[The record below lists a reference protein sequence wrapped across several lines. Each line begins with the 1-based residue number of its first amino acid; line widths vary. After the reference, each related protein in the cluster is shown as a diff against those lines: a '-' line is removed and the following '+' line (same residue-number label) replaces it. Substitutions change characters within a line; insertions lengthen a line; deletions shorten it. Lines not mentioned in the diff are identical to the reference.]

1 MAYDIRPLSLGEV
14 LDRGFRVLRDH
25 FRLLVGIA
33 AWAWIPYGVLLAL
46 SESNK
51 IYAGLAM
58 LVFLIVSP
66 LMYAGLII
74 AVGEVYLDQP
84 ATIASAYRSTRALV
98 VPIIG
103 TFLLLYVLVALALL
117 AFIIPG
123 IYFMVCWALVTP
135 VMIVERRFGIAA
147 LRRSRELVKGAWGRT
162 FAILFVAGLIASVPG
177 GMLKVYWMFIPYL
190 GAILNAATSAVTS
203 TYSAVVLVIYYF
215 DRRCRVEEFDLHF
228 LARQIRAEGEAGT
241 PTAVVAGTST
251 IA

>member
-1 MAYDIRPLSLGEV
+1 MAYDIRPLSLAEV

-33 AWAWIPYGVLLAL
+33 AWAWIPYGVLIAM

-51 IYAGLAM
+51 TFAGLAM

-66 LMYAGLII
+66 LMYAALII

-84 ATIASAYRSTRALV
+84 ATIAGSYRSTRALV
-98 VPIIG
+98 VPIVG
-103 TFLLLYVLVALALL
+103 TFLLLYVLLALALL

-162 FAILFVAGLIASVPG
+162 FAILLVAALIARSR
-177 GMLKVYWMFIPYL
+177 
-190 GAILNAATSAVTS
+190 AACS
-203 TYSAVVLVIYYF
+203 
-215 DRRCRVEEFDLHF
+215 RCTGCSSPIWER
-228 LARQIRAEGEAGT
+228 
-241 PTAVVAGTST
+241 S
-251 IA
+251 